1 MNWVFE
7 ERKLTMCLIIIIFF
21 FLSKSNDMAAVKE
34 EHLAAVRV
42 LEEAHT
48 KSLSKMAETVTEL
61 ER

>member
-1 MNWVFE
+1 
-7 ERKLTMCLIIIIFF
+7 MCLFLF
-21 FLSKSNDMAAVKE
+21 CLFLSKSDDVAAVKE

-48 KSLSKMAETVTEL
+48 NSLSKMAETVTEL

>member
-1 MNWVFE
+1 
-7 ERKLTMCLIIIIFF
+7 MCLSIIIIIIF

>member
-1 MNWVFE
+1 
-7 ERKLTMCLIIIIFF
+7 MCLIIIIIII